1 MRNNKKHWVLLF
13 GLIIILLSSAVGC
26 GQPGFTTYNNDVEGY
41 SISYPLN
48 WKVEVS
54 EDGTRCLITSPTRT
68 GSIMIDVEAPMTAK
82 DAATR
87 WTMSLGTNWS
97 EIILLEN
104 KPMQGFW
111 SWYLSYDYE
120 AATGPFHGE
129 AYFKSTADHLYKLDT
144 AGDADGYKNYPFSTI
159 ISSFKLK

>member
-1 MRNNKKHWVLLF
+1 
-13 GLIIILLSSAVGC
+13 
-26 GQPGFTTYNNDVEGY
+26 
-41 SISYPLN
+41 
-48 WKVEVS
+48 
-54 EDGTRCLITSPTRT
+54 
-68 GSIMIDVEAPMTAK
+68 
-82 DAATR
+82 
-87 WTMSLGTNWS
+87 MSLGTNWS

-120 AATGPFHGE
+120 AETGRFHGE

-144 AGDADGYKNYPFSTI
+144 AGDTDGYKNYPFSTI